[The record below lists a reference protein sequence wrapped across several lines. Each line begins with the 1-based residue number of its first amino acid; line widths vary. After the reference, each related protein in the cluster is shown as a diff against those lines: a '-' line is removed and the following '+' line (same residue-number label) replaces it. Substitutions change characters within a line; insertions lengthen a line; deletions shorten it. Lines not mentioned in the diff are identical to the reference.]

1 MSLASLFCL
10 SYFQILQHSAKTFD
24 QLPPSRCGPNFK
36 SLQHVA
42 VGVLIGR
49 DATKGYKINICEDE
63 GVLKFHVGDKVIK
76 IPITDGYRH
85 WLKQIDLRIFAAKK
99 TVVPPDSSK

>member
-99 TVVPPDSSK
+99 TMVPPDSSK